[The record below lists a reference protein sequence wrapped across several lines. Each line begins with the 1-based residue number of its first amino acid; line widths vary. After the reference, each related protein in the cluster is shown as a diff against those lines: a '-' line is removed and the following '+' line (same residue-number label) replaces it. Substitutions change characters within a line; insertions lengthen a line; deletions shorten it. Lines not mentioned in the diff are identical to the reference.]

1 MNFVYQYITMAKT
14 KTFRKMSV
22 TAPILAQ
29 RIINYLQENKYEVA
43 CSYDEKKKSWCMI
56 QARKQGALRT
66 VTGNRRAL
74 NVALR
79 TKKARECTITIGSG
93 EWGKNTI
100 LSAAPMMVFPVL
112 GLMNFIGS
120 AMSSK
125 MSESDLWL
133 HIETVVDK
141 DFFKKLYNK

>member
-1 MNFVYQYITMAKT
+1 MAV
-14 KTFRKMSV
+14 S
-22 TAPILAQ
+22 APLLAQ
-29 RIINYLQENKYEVA
+29 RIVNFLQEHKYEVA
-43 CSYDEKKKSWCMI
+43 CSYDEKKKTWCMI

-74 NVALR
+74 NVSLR
-79 TKKARECTITIGSG
+79 TKKAKECTITIGSG

-112 GLMNFIGS
+112 GLMNFVGS

-125 MSESDLWL
+125 MSEADLWL
-133 HIETVVDK
+133 FIQQTVDK
-141 DFFKKLYNK
+141 DFFKKLYGK